1 MNYFVNTLCT
11 DKSRIYAN
19 EDAKRLQPTNSQNSF
34 TKGIFIFYEKI
45 ICNYYIEKQ
54 NIKSALVK
62 VRIKDV
68 DL

>member
-1 MNYFVNTLCT
+1 MNYFVNTLYT

-45 ICNYYIEKQ
+45 ISNYYIEKQ

-68 DL
+68 NL